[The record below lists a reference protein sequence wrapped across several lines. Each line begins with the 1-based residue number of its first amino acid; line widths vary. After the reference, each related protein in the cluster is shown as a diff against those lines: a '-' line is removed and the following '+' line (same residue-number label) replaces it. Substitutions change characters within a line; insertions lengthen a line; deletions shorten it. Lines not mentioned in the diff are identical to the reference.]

1 MKLFIKSKRQF
12 SSAGSERAF
21 ENGYSRISN
30 LHIPT
35 KPNLR
40 QTLLFLK
47 IFNHFQKS
55 NAKKNVGKIWFLEVA
70 TQYHAF
76 LVLNIRGSNIDK
88 IFYTFFFIEFNIN
101 DNFS

>member
-12 SSAGSERAF
+12 SSVGSERAF
-21 ENGYSRISN
+21 KNGYSRISN

-40 QTLLFLK
+40 QTLLFFK
-47 IFNHFQKS
+47 IFNQFQKS
-55 NAKKNVGKIWFLEVA
+55 NAKKKFGKICYLEVA

-76 LVLNIRGSNIDK
+76 LVLNIRGVK
-88 IFYTFFFIEFNIN
+88 Y
-101 DNFS
+101 